1 MCGLVRIHPTPSI
14 RGASEGNGFRDKLRM
29 HPTFIPSLALALQLP
44 TGGILGSLIGLA
56 PMLLIFVIFY
66 VVLMLPMQRQRK
78 ALQQVLGNLKKGDKV
93 LTSGGVYG
101 EVTAVEGATVM
112 LRISDNVRVRI
123 AKSAIT
129 GLEGE
134 SDKGSQSS

>member
-1 MCGLVRIHPTPSI
+1 MNSILLPS
-14 RGASEGNGFRDKLRM
+14 M
-29 HPTFIPSLALALQLP
+29 ALALQLP
-44 TGGILGSLIGLA
+44 SGNGIMGALTGLA

-78 ALQQVLGNLKKGDKV
+78 ALQQVIANLKKGDRV
-93 LTSGGVYG
+93 LTTGGLFG

-112 LRISDNVRVRI
+112 LRIADNVRVRV
-123 AKSAIT
+123 AKSAIS

-134 SDKGSQSS
+134 SSDKSEKAVKGSQS

>member
-1 MCGLVRIHPTPSI
+1 M
-14 RGASEGNGFRDKLRM
+14 
-29 HPTFIPSLALALQLP
+29 ALALQLP
-44 TGGILGSLIGLA
+44 SGSGIMGALTGLA

-78 ALQQVLGNLKKGDKV
+78 ALQRLIADLKKGDRV
-93 LTSGGVYG
+93 LTTGGLYG

-112 LRISDNVRVRI
+112 LRIADNVRVRV
-123 AKSAIT
+123 AKSAIS

-134 SDKGSQSS
+134 SDKSDKGSQSS

>member
-1 MCGLVRIHPTPSI
+1 MNPIS
-14 RGASEGNGFRDKLRM
+14 ASSM
-29 HPTFIPSLALALQLP
+29 VLALQAAGN
-44 TGGILGSLIGLA
+44 GGILGTLTGLA

-78 ALQQVLGNLKKGDKV
+78 ALQQLIENVKKGDRV
-93 LTSGGVYG
+93 ITTGGLYG

-112 LRISDNVRVRI
+112 LRIADNVRVRI

-134 SDKGSQSS
+134 PGEKGNKGSQSS

>member
-1 MCGLVRIHPTPSI
+1 MNPIFQPSI
-14 RGASEGNGFRDKLRM
+14 
-29 HPTFIPSLALALQLP
+29 LALQAGGGL
-44 TGGILGSLIGLA
+44 TGALTGLA

-78 ALQQVLGNLKKGDKV
+78 ALQQVIENLKKGDKV
-93 LTSGGVYG
+93 LTTGGLYG

-112 LRISDNVRVRI
+112 LRIADNVRVRV
-123 AKSAIT
+123 AKSAIS

-134 SDKGSQSS
+134 SDKGSPSS

>member
-1 MCGLVRIHPTPSI
+1 MNPILGPS
-14 RGASEGNGFRDKLRM
+14 
-29 HPTFIPSLALALQLP
+29 TVLALQASSGGGPLGAL
-44 TGGILGSLIGLA
+44 TGLV

-78 ALQQVLGNLKKGDKV
+78 ALRQMIENLKKGDRV
-93 LTSGGVYG
+93 ITSGGIYG
-101 EVTAVEGATVM
+101 EVTAVEGPTVL
-112 LRISDNVRVRI
+112 LRIADNVRVRL

-134 SDKGSQSS
+134 AEKSDKGSHP

>member
-1 MCGLVRIHPTPSI
+1 MNAFFTTSP
-14 RGASEGNGFRDKLRM
+14 
-29 HPTFIPSLALALQLP
+29 IPWTALALQASS
-44 TGGILGSLIGLA
+44 GGGMLGALTGLA

-78 ALQQVLGNLKKGDKV
+78 ALQAVIGNLKKGDRV
-93 LTSGGVYG
+93 LTSGGLFG
-101 EVTAVEGATVM
+101 EVVSVEGAAVM
-112 LRISDNVRVRI
+112 LRIADNVRVRV

-134 SDKGSQSS
+134 TDKGSQAS